1 MLDQVSTY
9 YHILSYFFI
18 IGFVVYLDVPHTFS
32 SFFGYEPREKS
43 CSSYGKPWHSS
54 SAAQVGHELK
64 TSNGWSTIIAS
75 LHSDAQVPWV
85 QVGFME
91 AEHLI

>member
-1 MLDQVSTY
+1 MSL
-9 YHILSYFFI
+9 ILFHLFLVMNHVKNHAQATENH
-18 IGFVVYLDVPHTFS
+18 GTVP
-32 SFFGYEPREKS
+32 K
-43 CSSYGKPWHSS
+43 

-64 TSNGWSTIIAS
+64 TSNGWSTVIAS
-75 LHSDAQVPWV
+75 LHSDAQVPGWV